1 MQRKSQSKKVM
12 DSISRTAESLSGG
25 GRASE
30 VELKEI
36 ANASVV
42 DLLQA
47 GLTLE
52 QANVVMRMAAIE
64 IARLSGEAMWGP
76 RTPAIEIK
84 IKKGN
89 TQ

>member
-12 DSISRTAESLSGG
+12 DSISRTAETLSGG

-36 ANASVV
+36 ATANVV

-52 QANVVMRMAAIE
+52 QANVVMRMATIE

-76 RTPAIEIK
+76 HTPAVEVK

-89 TQ
+89 K

>member
-1 MQRKSQSKKVM
+1 MQRKSQSKKSM
-12 DSISRTAESLSGG
+12 DSISKTAESLSGG

-42 DLLQA
+42 DLLTA

-64 IARLSGEAMWGP
+64 IARLAGEAMWGP